1 MGDASAEVAMTA
13 AGGAAEDGPGAPLAT
28 THGSASDHAWA
39 SRGGTFRRSRVR
51 RGHGERGGGFGGGG
65 GGASTAAKTK
75 QLGRYDTKPEEE
87 LETARREVTMKPCY
101 GGTWV

>member
-51 RGHGERGGGFGGGG
+51 RGHGERDGGFGDDGSSGD
-65 GGASTAAKTK
+65 ASAAAKTSE
-75 QLGRYDTKPEEE
+75 LGHDNKRPTPV
-87 LETARREVTMKPCY
+87 LEQAR
-101 GGTWV
+101 